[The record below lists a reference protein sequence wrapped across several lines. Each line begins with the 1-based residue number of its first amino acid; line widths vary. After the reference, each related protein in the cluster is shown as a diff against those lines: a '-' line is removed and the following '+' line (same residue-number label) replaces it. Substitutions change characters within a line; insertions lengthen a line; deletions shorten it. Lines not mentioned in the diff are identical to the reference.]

1 MSPLL
6 VFAVLTVSTVVTSFI
21 SGILG
26 MAGGMILMGILLA
39 LLPVPAAMMLHGVIQ
54 MASNGWRAW
63 LWRKEVDW
71 KIFRGFAYGAL
82 LALVIFGVLQLAL
95 SRPVVYIILGL
106 TPFISYVL
114 PKDLKLNVDRR
125 GHPFVCGL
133 LCNALQLLSG
143 VAGPLL
149 DVFFLLS
156 KMNRRQV
163 VATKAATQTLSHLL
177 KILYFG
183 IILGSSQGR
192 VEWWLALS
200 MIAFAMVGT
209 SMSRGVLERMTDV
222 NFRQWTRWTLTVIGT
237 FYLGSGIYSLVNT

>member
-1 MSPLL
+1 MNT
-6 VFAVLTVSTVVTSFI
+6 AVLFAILAVSSLVTSFI

-63 LWRKEVDW
+63 LWRGEIDW
-71 KIFRGFAYGAL
+71 KVFRGFAYGAL
-82 LALVIFGVLQLAL
+82 LALAIFGVLQLAL

-114 PKDLKLNVDRR
+114 PPKLKLNVDRPW
-125 GHPFVCGL
+125 HPFICGIS
-133 LCNALQLLSG
+133 CTGLQLLAG

-149 DVFFLLS
+149 DVFFLQS
-156 KMNRRQV
+156 QMTRHRV
-163 VATKAATQTLSHLL
+163 VATKASTQTMSHLL

-183 IILGSSQGR
+183 FLLGTSQGR
-192 VEWWLALS
+192 VEWWMAIVTIV
-200 MIAFAMVGT
+200 IAMAGT
-209 SMSRGVLERMTDV
+209 TASRGVLERMTDV
-222 NFRQWTRWTLTVIGT
+222 NFRKWTRGTVTVVGL
-237 FYLGSGIYSLVNT
+237 FYLGNGLSLILI